1 VGPTSQSGAESGKDG
16 LRRGRFPAMEAES
29 GQGTGAA
36 RGPTRLGEE
45 GGSLGRSGP
54 ARQPGSAGLISN
66 GKNQKGFDF

>member
-1 VGPTSQSGAESGKDG
+1 MIGGAHQSVGCGEWQ
-16 LRRGRFPAMEAES
+16 RRLEAGHFPAMEAEI

-54 ARQPGSAGLISN
+54 ARQPGSAGLIS
-66 GKNQKGFDF
+66 